1 MANKFEQFSSTNNDY
16 QVARDI
22 QQKDELNKK
31 LNWERKVK
39 TSFSIQ
45 QKNID
50 RLDEMVNQL
59 NAKSRSTLLDTL
71 IENAYKNFQEWLIEG
86 EYNEITNSR

>member
-1 MANKFEQFSSTNNDY
+1 MANKFEKFSSTNNDS

-22 QQKDELNKK
+22 QQKDALNEK

-50 RLDEMVNQL
+50 RLDKMVNQL
-59 NAKSRSTLLDTL
+59 NAKSRSTLLDTI
-71 IENAYKNFQEWLIEG
+71 IENAYRDFQE
-86 EYNEITNSR
+86 

>member
-1 MANKFEQFSSTNNDY
+1 MANKFEKFSSTNNDY

-22 QQKDELNKK
+22 HQKDALNEK

-59 NAKSRSTLLDTL
+59 NAKSRSTLLDTI
-71 IENAYKNFQEWLIEG
+71 IENAYRDFQE
-86 EYNEITNSR
+86 

>member
-1 MANKFEQFSSTNNDY
+1 MAHKFEKFSSTNNDY

-22 QQKDELNKK
+22 QQKDALNEK
-31 LNWERKVK
+31 LKWERKVK

-50 RLDEMVNQL
+50 RLDEMVKQL
-59 NAKSRSTLLDTL
+59 NAKSRSTLLDTI
-71 IENAYKNFQEWLIEG
+71 IENAYREFQE
-86 EYNEITNSR
+86 

>member
-1 MANKFEQFSSTNNDY
+1 MANKFEKFSSTNNDY

-22 QQKDELNKK
+22 QQKDALNKK
-31 LNWERKVK
+31 LNWERKIK

-59 NAKSRSTLLDTL
+59 NAKSRSTLLDTI
-71 IENAYKNFQEWLIEG
+71 IENAYRDFQE
-86 EYNEITNSR
+86 

>member
-1 MANKFEQFSSTNNDY
+1 MANKFEKFSSTNNDY

-22 QQKDELNKK
+22 QQKDALNEK

-59 NAKSRSTLLDTL
+59 NAKSRSTLLDNI
-71 IENAYKNFQEWLIEG
+71 IENAYRDFQE
-86 EYNEITNSR
+86 

>member
-16 QVARDI
+16 QVVRDI

-59 NAKSRSTLLDTL
+59 NAKSRSTLLDII
-71 IENAYKNFQEWLIEG
+71 IENAYKDFQE
-86 EYNEITNSR
+86 

>member
-1 MANKFEQFSSTNNDY
+1 MGNKFEKFSSTNNDY

-22 QQKDELNKK
+22 QQKDALNEK

-59 NAKSRSTLLDTL
+59 NAKSRSTLLDTI
-71 IENAYKNFQEWLIEG
+71 IENAYRDFQE
-86 EYNEITNSR
+86 

>member
-1 MANKFEQFSSTNNDY
+1 MANKFEKFSSTNNDY

-22 QQKDELNKK
+22 QQKDALNEK

-59 NAKSRSTLLDTL
+59 HAKSRSTLLDTI
-71 IENAYKNFQEWLIEG
+71 IENAYRDFQE
-86 EYNEITNSR
+86 

>member
-1 MANKFEQFSSTNNDY
+1 MANKFEKFSSTNNDY
-16 QVARDI
+16 QVARYI
-22 QQKDELNKK
+22 QQKDALNEK

-59 NAKSRSTLLDTL
+59 NAKSRSTLLDTI
-71 IENAYKNFQEWLIEG
+71 IENAYRDFQE
-86 EYNEITNSR
+86 

>member
-16 QVARDI
+16 QVIRDI
-22 QQKDELNKK
+22 QQKDELTKK

-59 NAKSRSTLLDTL
+59 NAKSRSTLLDII
-71 IENAYKNFQEWLIEG
+71 IENAYKDFQE
-86 EYNEITNSR
+86 

>member
-1 MANKFEQFSSTNNDY
+1 MANKFEKFSSTNNDY

-22 QQKDELNKK
+22 QQKDALNEK

-59 NAKSRSTLLDTL
+59 NAKSRSTLLDTI
-71 IENAYKNFQEWLIEG
+71 IENAYRDFKE
-86 EYNEITNSR
+86 

>member
-1 MANKFEQFSSTNNDY
+1 MANKFEKLSSTNNDY

-22 QQKDELNKK
+22 QQKDALNEK

-59 NAKSRSTLLDTL
+59 NAKSRSTLLDTI
-71 IENAYKNFQEWLIEG
+71 IENAYRDFQE
-86 EYNEITNSR
+86 

>member
-16 QVARDI
+16 QVVRDI

-31 LNWERKVK
+31 LNRERKVK

-59 NAKSRSTLLDTL
+59 NAKSRSTLLDII
-71 IENAYKNFQEWLIEG
+71 IENAYKDFQE
-86 EYNEITNSR
+86 

>member
-1 MANKFEQFSSTNNDY
+1 MANKFEKFSSTNNDY

-22 QQKDELNKK
+22 QQKDALNEK

-39 TSFSIQ
+39 TSFLIQ

-59 NAKSRSTLLDTL
+59 NAKSRSTLLDTI
-71 IENAYKNFQEWLIEG
+71 IENAYRDFQE
-86 EYNEITNSR
+86 

>member
-1 MANKFEQFSSTNNDY
+1 MANKFEKFSSTNNDY

-22 QQKDELNKK
+22 QQKNALNEK

-59 NAKSRSTLLDTL
+59 NAKSRSTLLDTI
-71 IENAYKNFQEWLIEG
+71 IENAYRNFQE
-86 EYNEITNSR
+86 

>member
-1 MANKFEQFSSTNNDY
+1 MANKFEKFSSTNNDY

-22 QQKDELNKK
+22 QQKDALNEK

-45 QKNID
+45 QKNIV
-50 RLDEMVNQL
+50 RLDEIVNQW
-59 NAKSRSTLLDTL
+59 NAKSR
-71 IENAYKNFQEWLIEG
+71 
-86 EYNEITNSR
+86 

>member
-1 MANKFEQFSSTNNDY
+1 MGNKFEKFSSTNNDY

-22 QQKDELNKK
+22 QQKDALNEK

-39 TSFSIQ
+39 ASFSIQ

-59 NAKSRSTLLDTL
+59 NAKSRSTLLDTI
-71 IENAYKNFQEWLIEG
+71 IENAYRDFQE
-86 EYNEITNSR
+86 

>member
-1 MANKFEQFSSTNNDY
+1 MANKFEKFSSTNNDY

-22 QQKDELNKK
+22 QQKNALNEK

-59 NAKSRSTLLDTL
+59 NAKSRSTLLDTI
-71 IENAYKNFQEWLIEG
+71 IENAYRDFQE
-86 EYNEITNSR
+86 

>member
-16 QVARDI
+16 QVVRDI

-59 NAKSRSTLLDTL
+59 NAKSRSNLLDII
-71 IENAYKNFQEWLIEG
+71 IENAYKDFQE
-86 EYNEITNSR
+86 

>member
-1 MANKFEQFSSTNNDY
+1 MANKFEKFSSTNNDY

-22 QQKDELNKK
+22 QQKDALNEK
-31 LNWERKVK
+31 LKWERKVK

-50 RLDEMVNQL
+50 RLDKMVNQL
-59 NAKSRSTLLDTL
+59 NAKSRSTLLDTI
-71 IENAYKNFQEWLIEG
+71 IENAYRDFQA
-86 EYNEITNSR
+86 

>member
-1 MANKFEQFSSTNNDY
+1 MANKFEKFSSTNNDY

-22 QQKDELNKK
+22 QQKDALNEK

-50 RLDEMVNQL
+50 RLDEMVNKL
-59 NAKSRSTLLDTL
+59 NAKSRSTLLDTI
-71 IENAYKNFQEWLIEG
+71 IENAYRDFQE
-86 EYNEITNSR
+86 

>member
-1 MANKFEQFSSTNNDY
+1 MANKFEKFSNTNNDY

-22 QQKDELNKK
+22 QQKDALNEK

-59 NAKSRSTLLDTL
+59 NAKSRSTLLDTI
-71 IENAYKNFQEWLIEG
+71 IENAYRDFQE
-86 EYNEITNSR
+86 

>member
-1 MANKFEQFSSTNNDY
+1 
-16 QVARDI
+16 
-22 QQKDELNKK
+22 

-39 TSFSIQ
+39 TSFLIQ

-59 NAKSRSTLLDTL
+59 NAKSISTLLDAI
-71 IENAYKNFQEWLIEG
+71 IENAYRDFQE
-86 EYNEITNSR
+86 

>member
-1 MANKFEQFSSTNNDY
+1 MANKFEKFSSTNNYY

-22 QQKDELNKK
+22 QQKDALNEK
-31 LNWERKVK
+31 LKWERKVK

-50 RLDEMVNQL
+50 RLDKMVNQL
-59 NAKSRSTLLDTL
+59 NAKSRSTLLDTI
-71 IENAYKNFQEWLIEG
+71 IENAYRDFQA
-86 EYNEITNSR
+86 

>member
-1 MANKFEQFSSTNNDY
+1 MANKFEKFSSTNNDY

-22 QQKDELNKK
+22 QQKDALNEKS
-31 LNWERKVK
+31 NWERKVK

-59 NAKSRSTLLDTL
+59 NAKSRSTLLDTI
-71 IENAYKNFQEWLIEG
+71 IENAYRDFQE
-86 EYNEITNSR
+86 

>member
-1 MANKFEQFSSTNNDY
+1 MTNKFEKFSSTNNDY

-22 QQKDELNKK
+22 QQKDALNEK

-45 QKNID
+45 QKNIG

-59 NAKSRSTLLDTL
+59 NAKSRSTLLDTI
-71 IENAYKNFQEWLIEG
+71 IENAYRDFQE
-86 EYNEITNSR
+86 

>member
-1 MANKFEQFSSTNNDY
+1 MANKFEKFSSTNNDY

-22 QQKDELNKK
+22 QQKDALNEK

-39 TSFSIQ
+39 TSFLIQ

-59 NAKSRSTLLDTL
+59 NAKSRSTLLDAI
-71 IENAYKNFQEWLIEG
+71 IENAYRDFQA
-86 EYNEITNSR
+86 

>member
-1 MANKFEQFSSTNNDY
+1 MANKFEKFSSTNNDY

-22 QQKDELNKK
+22 QQKDALNEK

-59 NAKSRSTLLDTL
+59 NAKSRSTLLDAI
-71 IENAYKNFQEWLIEG
+71 IENAYRDFQE
-86 EYNEITNSR
+86 

>member
-1 MANKFEQFSSTNNDY
+1 MANKFEKFSSTNNDY

-22 QQKDELNKK
+22 QQKDALNEK
-31 LNWERKVK
+31 LKWERKVK

-50 RLDEMVNQL
+50 RLDKMVNQL
-59 NAKSRSTLLDTL
+59 NAKSRSTLLDTI
-71 IENAYKNFQEWLIEG
+71 IENAYRDFQE
-86 EYNEITNSR
+86 

>member
-16 QVARDI
+16 QVVRDI

-59 NAKSRSTLLDTL
+59 NAKARSTLLDII
-71 IENAYKNFQEWLIEG
+71 IENAYKDFQE
-86 EYNEITNSR
+86 

>member
-16 QVARDI
+16 QVVRDI
-22 QQKDELNKK
+22 QQKDALNEK

-45 QKNID
+45 QRNID

-59 NAKSRSTLLDTL
+59 NAKSRSTLLDTI
-71 IENAYKNFQEWLIEG
+71 IENAYRDFQE
-86 EYNEITNSR
+86 

>member
-16 QVARDI
+16 QVVRDI
-22 QQKDELNKK
+22 QQKNELTKK

-50 RLDEMVNQL
+50 RLDEMVEQL
-59 NAKSRSTLLDTL
+59 NAKSRSALLDII
-71 IENAYKNFQEWLIEG
+71 IENAYKDFQE
-86 EYNEITNSR
+86 

>member
-1 MANKFEQFSSTNNDY
+1 MANKFEKFSSTNNDC

-22 QQKDELNKK
+22 QQKDALNEK
-31 LNWERKVK
+31 LKWERKVK

-50 RLDEMVNQL
+50 RLDKMVNQL
-59 NAKSRSTLLDTL
+59 NAKSRSTLLDTI
-71 IENAYKNFQEWLIEG
+71 IENAYRDFQA
-86 EYNEITNSR
+86 

>member
-1 MANKFEQFSSTNNDY
+1 MANKFEKFSSTNNDY

-22 QQKDELNKK
+22 QQKDALNEK

-59 NAKSRSTLLDTL
+59 NAKSRSTLLDT
-71 IENAYKNFQEWLIEG
+71 ITENAYRDFQE
-86 EYNEITNSR
+86 

>member
-1 MANKFEQFSSTNNDY
+1 MANKFEKFSSTNNDY

-22 QQKDELNKK
+22 QQKDALNEK
-31 LNWERKVK
+31 LSWERKVK

-50 RLDEMVNQL
+50 RLDKMVNQL
-59 NAKSRSTLLDTL
+59 NAKSRSTLLDTI
-71 IENAYKNFQEWLIEG
+71 IENAYRDFQE
-86 EYNEITNSR
+86 

>member
-1 MANKFEQFSSTNNDY
+1 MANKFEKFSSTNNDY

-22 QQKDELNKK
+22 QQKDVLNEK

-59 NAKSRSTLLDTL
+59 NAKSRSTLLDTI
-71 IENAYKNFQEWLIEG
+71 IENAYRDFQE
-86 EYNEITNSR
+86 

>member
-1 MANKFEQFSSTNNDY
+1 MANKFEKFSSTNNDY

-22 QQKDELNKK
+22 QQKDALNEK
-31 LNWERKVK
+31 LNLDRKVK

-59 NAKSRSTLLDTL
+59 NAKSRSTLLDTI
-71 IENAYKNFQEWLIEG
+71 IENAYRDFQE
-86 EYNEITNSR
+86 